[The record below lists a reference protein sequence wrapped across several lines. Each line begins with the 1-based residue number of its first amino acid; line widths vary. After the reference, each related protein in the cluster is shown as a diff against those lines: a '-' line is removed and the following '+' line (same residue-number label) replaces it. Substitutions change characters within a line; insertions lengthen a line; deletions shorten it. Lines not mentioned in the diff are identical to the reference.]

1 MLKEIGTGGMMQAK
15 YLLEKFDIVA
25 DLCDFVLCNDSPRV
39 KTEAD
44 QRPHMGGTLSVTPVK
59 FGPLIELTG
68 YLVQMTHT
76 KLMKQNEE
84 LIKAN

>member
-1 MLKEIGTGGMMQAK
+1 MLKEIGTGGIMQAK

-25 DLCDFVLCNDSPRV
+25 DLCDFMLGNDSPRV

-44 QRPHMGGTLSVTPVK
+44 SRPHMGGTLSVTPVK

-76 KLMKQNEE
+76 KLMKENEE
-84 LIKAN
+84 